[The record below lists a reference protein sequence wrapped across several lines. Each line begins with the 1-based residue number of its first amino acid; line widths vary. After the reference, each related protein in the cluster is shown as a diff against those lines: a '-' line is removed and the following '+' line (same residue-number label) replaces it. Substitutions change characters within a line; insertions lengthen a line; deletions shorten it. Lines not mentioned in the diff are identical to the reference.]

1 MKPLLLLPAML
12 IASVL
17 CAPALQAQ
25 QRLFRSFVRPQIV
38 APLASLTWAGADTT
52 TPNLDIPHA
61 EKSGTLAMGLSAIL
75 PGAGQVYAERYYTI
89 PIIWGVGGYFVS
101 QWAKMDKR
109 YQDYRGRYS
118 QSVASDSISHTG
130 SSFLK
135 SLRDQYHDL
144 RDEYAIYIGLT
155 YILNIVDA
163 YVGASLYGFDVSDDL
178 GNARLQLRIPLR

>member
-1 MKPLLLLPAML
+1 MNPFLLSAML
-12 IASVL
+12 ITAMV

-25 QRLFRSFVRPQIV
+25 QRLFHSFVRPKAVI
-38 APLASLTWAGADTT
+38 PLASLTQVASDSI
-52 TPNLDIPHA
+52 TPGVDMPRE

-109 YQDYRGRYS
+109 YQDYRGRYT
-118 QSVASDSISHTG
+118 QSVAADTISHTG
-130 SSFLK
+130 SAFLK

-163 YVGASLYGFDVSDDL
+163 YVGASLYGFDVTDDL
-178 GNARLQLRIPLR
+178 GSATIRFRVPLR